1 MSRKTNKLKARLQIA
16 EQAKTQRQSHL
27 EQRIK
32 WCNAE
37 AERLRNE
44 LAKANQK
51 IQRLE
56 QTSAFNVEVRQL
68 MERGFRGKFYGV
80 SITFDLDAMRYSML
94 RQASGQI
101 YEIGRNVHYI
111 ARELADKVER
121 EIMEQMRKDGMLCAF

>member
-1 MSRKTNKLKARLQIA
+1 MSRKTNKLKARLRIA
-16 EQAKTQRQSHL
+16 EQGKGQDRQWL

-32 WCNAE
+32 WSHAE

-51 IQRLE
+51 VQRLE

-80 SITFDLDAMRYSML
+80 NVTFDLDAMRYSML
-94 RQASGQI
+94 RTGGDQV
-101 YEIGRNVHYI
+101 YEIGRNISYI

-121 EIMEQMRKDGMLCAF
+121 EIMEQLRKDGMLCAY